1 MLQYDQ
7 LSTFK
12 LIQSHRNEEEVRLL
26 VEFLDI
32 LKEGLPNINI
42 NFLYNAVFNC
52 NHENLLYIYRKKVI
66 GGICLKNSGVEY
78 IKIEYFVV
86 DAEHRQKGFGRLLM
100 NVLKSTLSLIFRVGS
115 NQKSTIFGDAC
126 CSKCLQ
132 ILSKT
137 RFL

>member
-1 MLQYDQ
+1 MLIYDQ
-7 LSTFK
+7 LSTFR
-12 LIQSHRNEEEVRLL
+12 LIQSHRNEEGVRLL

-52 NHENLLYIYRKKVI
+52 NHENLLYIYREKVI

-86 DAEHRQKGFGRLLM
+86 DADHRQKGFGRLLM
-100 NVLKSTLSLIFRVGS
+100 NVLKSTLSLIFRVS
-115 NQKSTIFGDAC
+115 SSKKSTIFGDSC

-137 RFL
+137 RLP